1 LSWKR
6 RANNMALATIK
17 TVAVTGNQA
26 VAEAFRQLNPD
37 VMPAYPIT
45 PSTGIMESFTTFVS
59 NGKVDTETILVESEH
74 SAMSACIGAAAAGG
88 RVATA
93 TSAQGLA
100 LMWEMLHIA
109 SGYRLPILM
118 ALVNRA
124 LSAPLNIHGDHSDG
138 MGMRDCGWIQLF
150 SENGQEAYDN
160 TIMAYRIA
168 EHKDVRLPIAVNMD
182 GFIISHSI
190 ESMQY
195 MTDEEVKKFV
205 GDYIAVDPLLD
216 IDNPKSIGALVLP
229 DYYMEH
235 KRAQHEAMSN
245 VKRVVKDVSE
255 EFAKVTGRKYDLFES
270 YRLEDAEVVLVAL
283 NSAAGTIKDEVDR
296 YRENG
301 VKVGLLKP
309 RLFRPFP
316 YDEVGTALKNA
327 KAICVMDRADS
338 YGGYGPLFME
348 IASAMATQRGPVL
361 FNKIYG
367 LGGRD
372 LMPLDVDK
380 VIEETVEASKT
391 GKARMMKEYITV
403 RN

>member
-1 LSWKR
+1 
-6 RANNMALATIK
+6 MAITSTK

-26 VAEAFRQLNPD
+26 VAEALRQLNPD

-45 PSTGIMESFTTFVS
+45 PSTGIMESFTSFVS
-59 NGKVDTETILVESEH
+59 NGKVDTEMILVESEH
-74 SAMSACIGAAAAGG
+74 SAMSAGIGAAAAGG

-150 SENGQEAYDN
+150 SENAQEAYDN

-195 MTDEEVKKFV
+195 IADADVKKFV
-205 GDYIAVDPLLD
+205 GEYIAVDPLLD
-216 IDNPKSIGALVLP
+216 IDNPKSIGALVLT

-235 KRAQHEAMSN
+235 KRAQHQAMIN
-245 VKRVVKDVSE
+245 AKKVIQDVST
-255 EFAKVTGRKYDLFES
+255 EFAKLFGRKYEMFET
-270 YRLEDAEVVLVAL
+270 YRLEDADVVLVAL

-301 VKVGLLKP
+301 VKAGLLKP
-309 RLFRPFP
+309 RVFRPFP
-316 YDEVGTALKNA
+316 YEEVGAALRNA
-327 KAICVMDRADS
+327 KAVCVMDRADS

-348 IASAMATQRGPVL
+348 IASAVAPLKGPVL

-372 LMPLDVDK
+372 LMPLDVDQ
-380 VIEETVEASKT
+380 VIDETIEVAKT
-391 GKARMMKEYITV
+391 GKARMLKDYLSV
-403 RN
+403 RS

>member
-1 LSWKR
+1 
-6 RANNMALATIK
+6 MATATK
-17 TVAVTGNQA
+17 TKTIAVTGNQA
-26 VAEAFRQLNPD
+26 IAEALRQINPD
-37 VMPAYPIT
+37 VVPCYPIT
-45 PSTGIMESFTTFVS
+45 PSTDVVQRFSEFVN
-59 NGKVDTETILVESEH
+59 NGKVDTELILVESEH

-93 TSAQGLA
+93 TSSQGMA

-109 SGYRLPILM
+109 SGYRLPIFM

-138 MGMRDCGWIQLF
+138 MGMRDCSWIQLF
-150 SENGQEAYDN
+150 CENGQEAYDN
-160 TIMAYRIA
+160 MIMAPRIA
-168 EHKDVRLPIAVNMD
+168 EHLDVRLPIAVNLD

-195 MTDEEVKKFV
+195 LTDEDVKKFI
-205 GDYIAVDPLLD
+205 GEYKAINPLLD

-235 KRAQHEAMSN
+235 KRAQHEAMTK
-245 VKRVVKDVSE
+245 V
-255 EFAKVTGRKYDLFES
+255 AKVVEEVSADFARLSGRKYELFEG

-296 YRENG
+296 FREKG
-301 VKVGLLKP
+301 VKAGLLKP

-316 YDEVGTALKNA
+316 YELIGNALKNA
-327 KAICVMDRADS
+327 KAVCVMDRADS
-338 YGGYGPLFME
+338 YGGMGPLFME
-348 IASAMATQRGPVL
+348 IASALYPHKGPVL

-372 LMPLDVDK
+372 LMPADVDQLLN
-380 VIEETVEASKT
+380 ETAEVAKT
-391 GKARMMKEYITV
+391 GKAKMVKEYITV

>member
-1 LSWKR
+1 
-6 RANNMALATIK
+6 MGITTTK

-26 VAEAFRQLNPD
+26 VAEALRQLNPD

-45 PSTGIMESFTTFVS
+45 PSTGIMESFTSFVS
-59 NGKVDTETILVESEH
+59 NGKVDTEMILVESEH
-74 SAMSACIGAAAAGG
+74 SAMSAGIGAAAAGG

-138 MGMRDCGWIQLF
+138 MGMRDCGWIQIF
-150 SENGQEAYDN
+150 CENAQEAYDN
-160 TIMAYRIA
+160 TIMGYRIA

-195 MTDEEVKKFV
+195 LTDADVRKFV

-235 KRAQHEAMSN
+235 KRAQHEAMLN
-245 VKRVVKDVSE
+245 ATKVIKDVSA
-255 EFAKVTGRKYDLFES
+255 EFGKLFGRKYELFES
-270 YRLEDAEVVLVAL
+270 YRLEDAEVVIVAM

-296 YRENG
+296 YREKG
-301 VKVGLLKP
+301 VKAGLLKP
-309 RLFRPFP
+309 RVFRPFP
-316 YDEVGTALKNA
+316 YEEMGLALRNA
-327 KAICVMDRADS
+327 RAVCVMDRADS

-348 IASAMATQRGPVL
+348 IASALLPHKGPVL

-372 LMPLDVDK
+372 LMPLDVDQ
-380 VIEETVEASKT
+380 VIGETAEVAKT
-391 GKARMMKEYITV
+391 GKVKTVKEYITV

>member
-1 LSWKR
+1 
-6 RANNMALATIK
+6 MAIATNSK

-26 VAEAFRQLNPD
+26 VAEALRQINPD
-37 VMPAYPIT
+37 VIAAYPIT
-45 PSTGIMESFTTFVS
+45 PSTDIMQRFADFVN
-59 NGKVDTETILVESEH
+59 NGKVDTELVLVESEH
-74 SAMSACIGAAAAGG
+74 SAMSACIGASAAGG

-93 TSAQGLA
+93 TSSQGMA

-138 MGMRDCGWIQLF
+138 MGMRDCGWIQLW
-150 SENGQEAYDN
+150 SENAQEAYDN
-160 TIMAYRIA
+160 TIMALRIA

-195 MTDEEVKKFV
+195 MSDEDVKKFI
-205 GDYIAVDPLLD
+205 GEYIQIDPLLD
-216 IDNPKSIGALVLP
+216 IDHPKSIGALVLP

-235 KRAQHEAMSN
+235 KRAQHEAMLQ
-245 VKRVVKDVSE
+245 VKRVVLDVSA
-255 EFAKVTGRKYDLFES
+255 EFAGLTGRDYGLFET
-270 YRLEDAEVVLVAL
+270 YRLEDADVALVAL

-296 YRENG
+296 YREKG
-301 VKVGLLKP
+301 IKAGLLKP

-316 YDEVGTALKNA
+316 YEEVGAALKNT
-327 KAICVMDRADS
+327 KAVCVMDRADS
-338 YGGYGPLFME
+338 YGGFGPMYME
-348 IASAMATQRGPVL
+348 IASALYPHRGPLL

-372 LMPLDVDK
+372 LMPIDVDQ
-380 VIEETVEASKT
+380 VIEEAAEAAKT
-391 GKARMMKEYITV
+391 GVVKTAKEYITV

>member
-1 LSWKR
+1 
-6 RANNMALATIK
+6 MPITTK

-26 VAEAFRQLNPD
+26 VSEAFRQINPD

-45 PSTGIMESFTTFVS
+45 PSTGIMESFTSFVS
-59 NGKVDTETILVESEH
+59 NGKVDTEMILVESEH
-74 SAMSACIGAAAAGG
+74 SAMSAAIGASAAGG

-150 SENGQEAYDN
+150 CENAQEAYDN
-160 TIMAYRIA
+160 MIMAPRIA
-168 EHKDVRLPIAVNMD
+168 EHAEVRLPIAVNMD

-190 ESMQY
+190 ESMNY
-195 MTDEEVKKFV
+195 IPDADVKSFV
-205 GDYIAVDPLLD
+205 GEFPQINPLLD
-216 IDNPKSIGALVLP
+216 TDNPKSIGALVLT

-235 KRAQHEAMSN
+235 KRAQHEAMTK
-245 VKRVVKDVSE
+245 VMKVVEDVST
-255 EFAKVTGRKYDLFES
+255 EFAGRFGRKYELFEA
-270 YRLEDAEVVLVAL
+270 YRLEDAEVVIVAL

-296 YRENG
+296 YRDKG
-301 VKVGLLKP
+301 VKAGLLKP

-316 YDEVGTALKNA
+316 HELIGAALRNA
-327 KAICVMDRADS
+327 RAVCVMDRADS
-338 YGGYGPLFME
+338 YGGFGPLYME
-348 IASAMATQRGPVL
+348 IASALYPHRGPVL

-372 LMPLDVDK
+372 LMPLDVDQ
-380 VIEETVEASKT
+380 VIEETAEAART
-391 GKARMMKEYITV
+391 GKVKMVKEYITV

>member
-1 LSWKR
+1 
-6 RANNMALATIK
+6 MTVTTTK

-45 PSTGIMESFTTFVS
+45 PSTGIMESFTSFVS
-59 NGKVDTETILVESEH
+59 NGIVDTEMILVESEH
-74 SAMSACIGAAAAGG
+74 SAMSAAIGAAAAGG

-93 TSAQGLA
+93 TSSQGMA

-109 SGYRLPILM
+109 SGYRLPIVM
-118 ALVNRA
+118 SLVNRA
-124 LSAPLNIHGDHSDG
+124 LSAPLNIHGDNSDG
-138 MGMRDCGWIQLF
+138 MTMRDCGWIQLF
-150 SENGQEAYDN
+150 SENAQEAYDN
-160 TIMAYRIA
+160 TVMAYRIA
-168 EHKDVRLPIAVNMD
+168 EHKDVRLPIAVNLD

-195 MTDEEVKKFV
+195 ITDEDVKKFV
-205 GDYIAVDPLLD
+205 GDYIAIDPLLD
-216 IDNPKSIGALVLP
+216 MDNPKSIGALVLP

-235 KRAQHEAMSN
+235 KRAQHEAMIN
-245 VKRVVKDVSE
+245 AKKVVQDVSA
-255 EFAKVTGRKYDLFES
+255 EFAKLTGRNYGLFEA
-270 YRLEDAEVVLVAL
+270 YRLEDAEVVLIAL

-296 YRENG
+296 YREKG
-301 VKVGLLKP
+301 VKAGLLKP
-309 RLFRPFP
+309 RMFRPFP
-316 YDEVGTALKNA
+316 YEEVGAALKNA

-348 IASAMATQRGPVL
+348 IASAVQSIRGPVM

-380 VIEETVEASKT
+380 VIDETAEVAKT
-391 GKARMMKEYITV
+391 GKIKQMKEYITV

>member
-1 LSWKR
+1 
-6 RANNMALATIK
+6 MPITTK

-26 VAEAFRQLNPD
+26 IAEAFRQINPD

-45 PSTGIMESFTTFVS
+45 PSTDIVQRFSEFVN
-59 NGKVDTETILVESEH
+59 NGKVDTEFITVESEH
-74 SAMSACIGAAAAGG
+74 SAMSAAIGASAAGG

-93 TSAQGLA
+93 TSSQGMA

-138 MGMRDCGWIQLF
+138 MTMRDCGWIQLF
-150 SENGQEAYDN
+150 CENAQEAYDN
-160 TIMAYRIA
+160 MVMAPRIA
-168 EHKDVRLPIAVNMD
+168 EHLDVRLPIAVNLD

-190 ESMQY
+190 ESMNY
-195 MTDEEVKKFV
+195 ITDEDVKSFV
-205 GDYIAVDPLLD
+205 GEFQQINPLLD
-216 IDNPKSIGALVLP
+216 TDNPKSIGALVLP

-235 KRAQHEAMSN
+235 KRAQHESTLKVM
-245 VKRVVKDVSE
+245 KVVEDVSA
-255 EFAKVTGRKYDLFES
+255 EFGKRFGRKYELFEA
-270 YRLEDAEVVLVAL
+270 YRLDDAEVVLVAL

-296 YRENG
+296 YREKG
-301 VKVGLLKP
+301 VKAGLLKP

-316 YDEVGTALKNA
+316 YEKIGAALKNA
-327 KAICVMDRADS
+327 KAVCVMDRADS
-338 YGGYGPLFME
+338 YGGYGPMYME
-348 IASAMATQRGPVL
+348 IASALYPHRGPAL

-372 LMPLDVDK
+372 LMPLDVDQ
-380 VIEETVEASKT
+380 VIEETAEVART
-391 GKARMMKEYITV
+391 GKVKMVKEYITV